1 MTREEERALI
11 DRVLSGETDAFEP
24 LVAEN
29 QKQVYHLALRMLEN
43 PEDASD
49 AAQEVFLRA
58 YRSLDSFRAES
69 RFSVW
74 LYRLTSNICI
84 DMLRAQRRRQ
94 TFSLSVGEEEG
105 EVQELEI
112 PDRRFSPETALERA
126 QLREAVRQG
135 LDKLALEYREVLVLR
150 EIQGL
155 SYEEIGQV
163 LGLETGTVKS
173 RLFRGRQKLC
183 KILLEDG
190 NISGFPPSNIQEK
203 GV

>member
-29 QKQVYHLALRMLEN
+29 QKQVYHLALWMLEN